1 MYVGPFCRM
10 CPANTHCKP
19 CQVLEARSPVTLRK
33 AIKNETEL
41 DGMRE
46 AHLRDAVAIVEFLTW
61 LDETASDFPWCCL
74 MRIIVSTSGCMV
86 EKGSRSAACCRL
98 ACLQM

>member
-1 MYVGPFCRM
+1 MRTC
-10 CPANTHCKP
+10 TKLQCKP

-61 LDETASDFPWCCL
+61 LDEKAHDFPQCSLTGC
-74 MRIIVSTSGCMV
+74 IVST
-86 EKGSRSAACCRL
+86 
-98 ACLQM
+98 

>member
-1 MYVGPFCRM
+1 MSTLLHRVVSARYRLYQLVINRSITNCVLWLLNSA
-10 CPANTHCKP
+10 ANS

-41 DGMRE
+41 VGMRE

-61 LDETASDFPWCCL
+61 LDDKART
-74 MRIIVSTSGCMV
+74 T
-86 EKGSRSAACCRL
+86 
-98 ACLQM
+98 

>member
-1 MYVGPFCRM
+1 M
-10 CPANTHCKP
+10 
-19 CQVLEARSPVTLRK
+19 TLRK

-61 LDETASDFPWCCL
+61 LDDRACNIPPCL
-74 MRIIVSTSGCMV
+74 STVTQGV
-86 EKGSRSAACCRL
+86 VGL
-98 ACLQM
+98 HGV

>member
-1 MYVGPFCRM
+1 MM
-10 CPANTHCKP
+10 PAASAQRQCKFH
-19 CQVLEARSPVTLRK
+19 QVLEARSPVTLRK

-61 LDETASDFPWCCL
+61 LDDRACNIPPCL
-74 MRIIVSTSGCMV
+74 SPP
-86 EKGSRSAACCRL
+86 
-98 ACLQM
+98 

>member
-1 MYVGPFCRM
+1 VSTC
-10 CPANTHCKP
+10 TTTKKIV

-61 LDETASDFPWCCL
+61 LDEKARSPLPCHLTWGSYWAVRW
-74 MRIIVSTSGCMV
+74 
-86 EKGSRSAACCRL
+86 KGIESVL
-98 ACLQM
+98 AVKLPVC